1 MPVHNEVVKVH
12 NFLSE
17 MYKDSYFP
25 DFLVDKIKS
34 ILVDMCEQIESTNP
48 SCDDELFRLTH
59 AATERINELEEEFE
73 ENDIE
78 LETGAR
84 ENIAEN
90 FDFLVKAYGFSDVDI
105 EDVIAPREW

>member
-48 SCDDELFRLTH
+48 SSDDELFRLTH

-90 FDFLVKAYGFSDVDI
+90 FDFLVKAYGYSDVDI